1 VAFVFEEFVR
11 NYAMALF
18 RALEK
23 KTDEEDT
30 WRRILEL
37 TRRNIEEDL
46 AKYLGSSLRGP

>member
-1 VAFVFEEFVR
+1 LEELSELHDQNDIKVAFVFEEFVR

-30 WRRILEL
+30 
-37 TRRNIEEDL
+37 
-46 AKYLGSSLRGP
+46 